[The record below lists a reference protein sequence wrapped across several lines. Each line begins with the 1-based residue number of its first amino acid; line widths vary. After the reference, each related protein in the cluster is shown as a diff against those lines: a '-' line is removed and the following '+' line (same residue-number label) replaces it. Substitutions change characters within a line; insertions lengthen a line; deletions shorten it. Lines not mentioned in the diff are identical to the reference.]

1 MFTTTGAWGLWGDG
15 AWQSRKDFI
24 KNSCCHND
32 TTAKEPHRPNTAI
45 TIMKLYECCI
55 VEAYYDFKKEACTF
69 GFAPITYQGHYTQP
83 MRAK

>member
-55 VEAYYDFKKEACTF
+55 VEAYYDFKKRPALLVLLQLLTK
-69 GFAPITYQGHYTQP
+69 GITHNQ
-83 MRAK
+83 